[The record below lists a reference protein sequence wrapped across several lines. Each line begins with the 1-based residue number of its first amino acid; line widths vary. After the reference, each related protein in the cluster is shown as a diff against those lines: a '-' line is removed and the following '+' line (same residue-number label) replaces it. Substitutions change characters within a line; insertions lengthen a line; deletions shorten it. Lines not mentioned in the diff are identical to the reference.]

1 MRCLEPG
8 SFERGAMSTMAA
20 QGAACQGPCQ
30 KRQDS
35 ARVADDSSMGD
46 ASEFIRSVGNLPAM
60 PQVAMRVLNFDE
72 NDSRNGSELARVVGA
87 DPGLS
92 ARLIKVSNSAYYG
105 FARRLGTVREAV
117 LVIGFRQ
124 VRQIVLGAALMD
136 TWKRI
141 VPCEGFDT
149 DIFWEHSLLVAMA
162 AETAA
167 RMAGEARPEEA
178 FTAGILHDMGLLAM
192 LVGDRNRMVMAIRD
206 ARAGTPVIEAERKV
220 FGFGHAEAG
229 EALARHWNFP
239 EGLAIA
245 IGRHHDRDIGRDD
258 GLPGMVALGVR
269 AANAS
274 GLFGGY
280 RDIPAEFDDEEM
292 AEVVGACGGFEGLIT
307 RARAFVESVSTLPR
321 RDRAVA

>member
-1 MRCLEPG
+1 MGGQRSPYEI
-8 SFERGAMSTMAA
+8 
-20 QGAACQGPCQ
+20 CQEFAGC
-30 KRQDS
+30 
-35 ARVADDSSMGD
+35 ADDSCMGD
-46 ASEFIRSVGNLPAM
+46 ASEFIRTVGNLPAM

-72 NDSRNGSELARVVGA
+72 NDSRNGAELARIVGA

-149 DIFWEHSLLVAMA
+149 DVFWEHSLMVAMA

-167 RMAGEARPEEA
+167 RIAGETRPEEA
-178 FTAGILHDMGLLAM
+178 FTAGVLHDMGLLAM
-192 LVGDRNRMVMAIRD
+192 LVGDRNRMVAAMRG
-206 ARAGTPVIEAERKV
+206 ARAGMPVIESERKV

-229 EALARHWNFP
+229 EALAGHWNFP
-239 EGLAIA
+239 PSLVEA
-245 IGRHHDRDIGRDD
+245 IGRHHDTGIGANE

-269 AANAS
+269 ISNAN

-280 RDIPAEFDDEEM
+280 RDTPSVFDDEEM
-292 AEVVGACGGFEGLIT
+292 ADVVRACGGFEGLTT
-307 RARAFVESVSTLPR
+307 RAQAFVESVSGLPR
-321 RDRAVA
+321 RDRAAA

>member
-1 MRCLEPG
+1 
-8 SFERGAMSTMAA
+8 
-20 QGAACQGPCQ
+20 
-30 KRQDS
+30 
-35 ARVADDSSMGD
+35 MGD
-46 ASEFIRSVGNLPAM
+46 ASEFIRTVGNLPAM

-72 NDSRNGSELARVVGA
+72 NDSRNGAELARIVGA

-149 DIFWEHSLLVAMA
+149 DVFWEHSLMVAMA
-162 AETAA
+162 AETSA
-167 RMAGEARPEEA
+167 RIAGEARPEEA

-192 LVGDRNRMVMAIRD
+192 LVGDRNRMVAAIRG
-206 ARAGTPVIEAERKV
+206 ARAGMPVIEAERKV

-229 EALARHWNFP
+229 EALAGHWNFP
-239 EGLAIA
+239 EALVAA
-245 IGRHHDRDIGRDD
+245 IGRHHDLKIGRSE

-269 AANAS
+269 ISNAN

-280 RDIPAEFDDEEM
+280 RDVPAEFDDDEM
-292 AEVVGACGGFEGLIT
+292 AEVVRACGGFEGLTT
-307 RARAFVESVSTLPR
+307 RARAFVESVSGLPR
-321 RDRAVA
+321 RDRAAA

>member
-1 MRCLEPG
+1 
-8 SFERGAMSTMAA
+8 
-20 QGAACQGPCQ
+20 
-30 KRQDS
+30 
-35 ARVADDSSMGD
+35 MGD
-46 ASEFIRSVGNLPAM
+46 ASEFIQTVGNLPAM
-60 PQVAMRVLNFDE
+60 PLVAMRVLNFDE
-72 NDSRNGSELARVVGA
+72 NDSRNGAELARIVGA
-87 DPGLS
+87 DPALS

-105 FARRLGTVREAV
+105 FSRRLATVREAV

-149 DIFWEHSLLVAMA
+149 DVFWEHSLMVAMA

-167 RMAGEARPEEA
+167 RIAGEGRPEEA

-192 LVGDRNRMVMAIRD
+192 LVGDRNRMVAAIRG
-206 ARAGTPVIEAERKV
+206 ARAGMPVIEAERKV

-229 EALARHWNFP
+229 EALAGHWNFP
-239 EGLAIA
+239 EALVTA
-245 IGRHHDRDIGRDD
+245 IGRHHDEGIGRTE

-269 AANAS
+269 ISSAN

-280 RDIPAEFDDEEM
+280 RDEAVEFDDEEM
-292 AEVVGACGGFEGLIT
+292 AEVVHACGGFDGLTT
-307 RARAFVESVSTLPR
+307 RARAFVESVAGLPR
-321 RDRAVA
+321 RDRAAA

>member
-1 MRCLEPG
+1 M
-8 SFERGAMSTMAA
+8 GAGM
-20 QGAACQGPCQ
+20 GPQ
-30 KRQDS
+30 AKRQDL
-35 ARVADDSSMGD
+35 ARAADDSCMGE
-46 ASEFIRSVGNLPAM
+46 ASEFIRTIGNLPAM

-72 NDSRNGSELARVVGA
+72 NDSRNGAELARIVGA

-149 DIFWEHSLLVAMA
+149 DVFWEHSLMVAMA

-167 RMAGEARPEEA
+167 RIAGEARPEEA

-192 LVGDRNRMVMAIRD
+192 LVGDRNRMVAAIRG
-206 ARAGTPVIEAERKV
+206 ARSGMPVIDAEREV

-229 EALARHWNFP
+229 EALAGHWNFP
-239 EGLAIA
+239 EVLVAA
-245 IGRHHDRDIGRDD
+245 IGRHHDPGIGRNE

-269 AANAS
+269 ISNAN

-280 RDIPAEFDDEEM
+280 RDAPCELEDEEM
-292 AEVVGACGGFEGLIT
+292 AEVVRACGGFDGLT
-307 RARAFVESVSTLPR
+307 ERAQAFVESVSGLPR
-321 RDRAVA
+321 RDRAAA